1 MNAHSNAKLTPVS
14 RAGMVRR
21 VAGLHQPVAEAAAGV
36 GISVRSAQK
45 WLARFRAEGHFA
57 EKAFDTFFLIFDRA
71 KCWA

>member
-1 MNAHSNAKLTPVS
+1 MSSSSTSPS
-14 RAGMVRR
+14 PRSPPGF
-21 VAGLHQPVAEAAAGV
+21 